1 MPQDFF
7 SISDQG
13 HLDLLVTNRIK
24 ADDAA
29 RQTRTA
35 QEIIRR
41 FEKQPGLILA
51 DEVGM
56 GKTFVALAVA
66 ASAHFNDPE
75 RNSVVVM
82 VPPALSQKWPTDAAV
97 FRDKCLRGSWRE
109 QFRFNEEPIT
119 SGIDFLKTLDDALE
133 KRNSVVFVTHG
144 ALYRSLSDS
153 WVKLA
158 ILRRALHGKHNVDEI
173 RIALSRFAGDLL
185 RMKRKVSEEAWARL
199 LERDPAAWI
208 GYLKRNFPE
217 SVPDDGDDPV
227 PAHLWEAIQAPVL
240 KPALDSIRTLL
251 ESIPRRE
258 SKNLSLNI
266 TSLRKQLRDEI
277 DALWKQVKGR
287 MKIKLPLLIFD
298 EAHHLKNA
306 ETQLVKSLFRSGSDD
321 ADSVNGTFHGV
332 FSKMLFL
339 TATPFQLGHYELI
352 SVLKHFESV
361 AWKSTEDEAA
371 YEYDLEALRMA
382 LDEAQEGAIRLDQAW
397 GRLKVEDLM
406 VGDQAVQNE
415 EDWWIKAVVVEA
427 GLTERGLAAFR
438 QAQATEE
445 KMRSAEALL
454 RPWVLRHL
462 KSRQMVQNGNTIPRR
477 ETFPGRGILDPKAVE
492 QGLDVHGQA
501 TLPFLLAARTVAIT
515 PSGRAVYAEGLASS
529 YEAFLNT
536 HKNQQ
541 TGLDQDEEVA
551 ESAEGT
557 QTKWY
562 ADAIH
567 TALTK
572 QDGNQVLPGHPK
584 VEATAQ
590 KVLSLWEQG
599 EKVVVFC
606 HYIET
611 GRALR
616 LAISKAIENRILDL
630 AAEKLPGTSRDGIA
644 ERLEELG
651 EKFFDSDGG
660 TRLYFDKV
668 AGGIVDQYPV
678 LASVPKTRDRL
689 VDVMRRF
696 VRTPAYLARFFPLE
710 RDMGPSEI
718 DEAFTVTD
726 ASGLS
731 LREVFEGFL
740 EFLGARCQERERAEY
755 LEAVDGVQTGSH
767 RVATSGQLVGE
778 DSNRSEGVLPNVR
791 LVNGTTRQDARR
803 KLMLTFNTPFYPEV
817 LIASAVLAEGVDLHL
832 NCRYIIHHD
841 LCWNPSTLEQR
852 TGRVDRIGA
861 KAEKSHRSIEVFLP
875 YVGGTQDEKMYRVVM
890 DRERWFKVVMGEEL
904 KTDAV
909 TVERIAARI
918 PLPLSLAEKLAFRL
932 EA

>member
-1 MPQDFF
+1 MQPNVF
-7 SISDQG
+7 SIGDLG
-13 HLDLLVTNRIK
+13 HLNLLVPNRIK
-24 ADDAA
+24 AEDAT

-56 GKTFVALAVA
+56 GKTFVALAAA
-66 ASAHFNDPE
+66 ASAHFNDPN
-75 RNSVVVM
+75 RNPVVVM
-82 VPPALSQKWPTDAAV
+82 VPPALSQKWPTDADV
-97 FRDKCLRGSWRE
+97 FREKCLRGPWKE

-119 SGIDFLKTLDDALE
+119 SGIDLLKTLDDAAE
-133 KRNSVVFVTHG
+133 KRNSVVFITHG

-158 ILRRALHGKHNVDEI
+158 ILRRSLHGKHNVDDI
-173 RIALSRFAGDLL
+173 RVALSRFAGDLL
-185 RMKRKVSEEAWARL
+185 RMKRSVPDEAWAGL
-199 LERDPAAWI
+199 LERDPVDWL
-208 GYLKRNFPE
+208 GYLKRDFPE
-217 SVPDDGDDPV
+217 SVPEDKDDPV
-227 PAHLWEAIQAPVL
+227 PAHLWEAIQDPAL
-240 KPALDSIRTLL
+240 RPALDRIRNLL
-251 ESIPRRE
+251 ETMPRRE
-258 SKNLSLNI
+258 SKYLGSNI
-266 TSLRKQLRDEI
+266 TSLRQQLRDEI

-298 EAHHLKNA
+298 EAHHLKNP

-321 ADSVNGTFHGV
+321 AESVNGAFHGV

-361 AWKSTEDEAA
+361 AWMTSEDKSSYAHA
-371 YEYDLEALRMA
+371 LEVLKMV
-382 LDEAQEGAIRLDQAW
+382 LDAAQEGALRLDQAW
-397 GRLKVEDLM
+397 SRLRAEDLL
-406 VGDQAVQNE
+406 VGGQPGLNE
-415 EDWWIKAVVVEA
+415 EEWWSKAMVAEA
-427 GLTERGLAAFR
+427 VLTERGQAALR
-438 QAQATEE
+438 QSHATET
-445 KMRSAEALL
+445 KMREAEALL

-462 KSRQMVQNGNTIPRR
+462 KPRQLVQNGSSIPRR
-477 ETFPGRGILDPKAVE
+477 EALPGKGIVDPKAVE
-492 QGLDVHGQA
+492 QGLDVQGLA

-536 HKNQQ
+536 HKNRQS
-541 TGLDQDEEVA
+541 GLDEDEEKGA
-551 ESAEGT
+551 SEEDP
-557 QTKWY
+557 QTRWY
-562 ADAIH
+562 VDAIH

-572 QDGNQVLPGHPK
+572 RNGDQVLPGHPK

-590 KVLSLWEQG
+590 KVLSLWERG

-616 LAISKAIENRILDL
+616 LAISKAIEDRILDL
-630 AAEKLPGTSRDGIA
+630 AGQKMPGVFRDGVA
-644 ERLEELG
+644 ERLEGFG

-660 TRLYFDKV
+660 ARLYFDKV
-668 AGGIVDQYPV
+668 AGGIVDQYKI
-678 LASVPKTRDRL
+678 LSSVPQTRERL

-696 VRTPAYLARFFPLE
+696 VRTPAYLARFFPLD
-710 RDMGPSEI
+710 RDLGPAEI
-718 DEAFTVTD
+718 DEAFTSTD

-740 EFLGARCQERERAEY
+740 EFLGRCQKREREEY
-755 LEAVDGVQTGSH
+755 LEAVDRVQTGSH
-767 RVATSGQLVGE
+767 RVAASRQLAGE
-778 DSNRSEGVLPNVR
+778 DGDRREGALPNVR
-791 LVNGTTRQDARR
+791 LVNGTTKADARR

-832 NCRYIIHHD
+832 NCRYVIHHD

-861 KAEKSHRSIEVFLP
+861 KAEKCHRSIEVYLP

-890 DRERWFKVVMGEEL
+890 DRERWFKVVMGEEM
-904 KTDAV
+904 KTDIG

-918 PLPLSLAEKLAFRL
+918 PLPLSLAERLAFKL
-932 EA
+932 EV